1 LLRGQKEIPTPE
13 PRGARH
19 IDAARWYL
27 PCSRFIAKN
36 VSEKLEGDGAML
48 QKFPRARGWFA
59 SITLALL
66 VIAVGC
72 SRVTPHLE
80 LPHLET
86 RQPAFA
92 ATLGGYSGT
101 PVVPGNRVEILLNGR
116 EIFPAKLAMIR
127 SARRTINYAQYVFE
141 SGQPAE
147 EIAAA
152 LSERC
157 RAGIQVN
164 VLLDAVG
171 ALAMPGQLRT
181 EMTEAGCRVETF
193 RPLRPFTLDR
203 YNYRNHRRILVV
215 DGVVGVTGGSGIS
228 GKWSGNGKE
237 AGHWR
242 DTDVRIEGPVV
253 EQLQGAFAENW
264 LEATGVAIGGPAYF
278 PRRRLDYKGDV
289 DAQVVRSSPAGGSSA
304 MYTVFLLALS
314 SAQRSIHIT
323 NPYFVPDEKM
333 MSTLLDAAQRGVKV
347 KLLIPGAID
356 HNLVRQASR
365 SAFGRLLKSGVLIYE
380 YRPALLHAKTMVID
394 GIWATVGSTNLDHRS
409 FALNEELNV
418 VVYDSDVAGRLEEVF
433 QRDLANS
440 KQVTYEDWSDRGL
453 TSRFLELLSWPLREQ
468 M

>member
-1 LLRGQKEIPTPE
+1 MRIQCG
-13 PRGARH
+13 
-19 IDAARWYL
+19 
-27 PCSRFIAKN
+27 
-36 VSEKLEGDGAML
+36 
-48 QKFPRARGWFA
+48 FA
-59 SITLALL
+59 ALL
-66 VIAVGC
+66 VILVGC
-72 SRVTPHLE
+72 SRVPPHLE

-101 PVVPGNRVEILLNGR
+101 PVVAGNRVDILLNGE
-116 EIFPAKLAMIR
+116 EIFPAKLAVIR
-127 SARRTINYAQYVFE
+127 SARRSINYAQYVFE
-141 SGQPAE
+141 DGKPAE

-152 LSERC
+152 LAARC
-157 RAGIQVN
+157 RAGVQVN

-171 ALAMPGQLRT
+171 ALAIPAELRT
-181 EMTEAGCRVETF
+181 EMTAAGCRVETF
-193 RPLRPFTLDR
+193 RPLSPFTIDR
-203 YNYRNHRRILVV
+203 FNNRNHRRILVV

-228 GKWSGNGKE
+228 GKWSGNGKQP
-237 AGHWR
+237 GHWR

-278 PRRRLDYKGDV
+278 PRRRLDSKGDV
-289 DAQVVRSSPAGGSSA
+289 DAQVVRSSPAGGSTA
-304 MYTVFLLALS
+304 MYTVFLLALA
-314 SAQRSIHIT
+314 SARQSIHIT

-333 MSTLLDAAQRGVKV
+333 IGTLVDAARRGVKV
-347 KLLIPGAID
+347 VLVIPGAID

-365 SAFGRLLKSGVLIYE
+365 SEFGRLLKGGVLIHE

-418 VVYDSDVAGRLEEVF
+418 VVYDGDVPRRLEEVF
-433 QRDLANS
+433 AQDLANS
-440 KQVTYEDWSDRGL
+440 RPVTYREWSRRSL
-453 TSRFLELLSWPLREQ
+453 ASRFLELLSLPLREQ

>member
-1 LLRGQKEIPTPE
+1 
-13 PRGARH
+13 
-19 IDAARWYL
+19 
-27 PCSRFIAKN
+27 
-36 VSEKLEGDGAML
+36 ML
-48 QKFPRARGWFA
+48 QKFPRARAWFA
-59 SITLALL
+59 SIALALL

-101 PVVPGNRVEILLNGR
+101 PVVPGNRVDILLNGQ

-141 SGQPAE
+141 SGEPAE

-152 LSERC
+152 LAERC

-171 ALAMPGQLRT
+171 ALAMPGELRT

-433 QRDLANS
+433 KQDLANS
-440 KQVTYEDWSDRGL
+440 KQVTYGDWSDRGL